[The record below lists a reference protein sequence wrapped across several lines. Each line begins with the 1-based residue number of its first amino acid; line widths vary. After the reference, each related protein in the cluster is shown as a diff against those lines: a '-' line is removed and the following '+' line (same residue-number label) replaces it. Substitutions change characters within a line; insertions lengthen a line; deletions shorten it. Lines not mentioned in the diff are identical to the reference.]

1 MKDKQRFAQMEDF
14 KNEIQ
19 DRETENNF
27 VWWTKII
34 IICIVNYYVNAN
46 VNIFV

>member
-19 DRETENNF
+19 ERETENNF
-27 VWWTKII
+27 V
-34 IICIVNYYVNAN
+34 
-46 VNIFV
+46 

>member
-19 DRETENNF
+19 EREKENNF
-27 VWWTKII
+27 V
-34 IICIVNYYVNAN
+34 
-46 VNIFV
+46 